1 MKLVKCYDTKTK
13 QKPKTVKPIKFIQ
26 QSFKQMIK
34 PCDRILFAY
43 KTVGF
48 YMLIWKDDYIIN
60 LKSY

>member
-13 QKPKTVKPIKFIQ
+13 QKPQKLKPKIHSTG
-26 QSFKQMIK
+26 SFKQMIK
-34 PCDRILFAY
+34 PRDRILFTC